1 MAFLKSARSVET
13 VNEVGYHRCDR
24 GLYLQVAGSG
34 TKSWLFR
41 YKSPVTAKQRE
52 MGLGSLNLVPLA
64 AARDIAVEC
73 HRQVLSGLD
82 PIEERGRIKRARQLE
97 QARSITFQEA
107 AEHCIASKKPEWK
120 NAKHA
125 QQWGNSLATY
135 AFPVFGTLSV
145 SDLDTDLV
153 LKAIEPI
160 WISKAETA
168 SRVRQR
174 IETVWDWARA
184 RKYVEGENPARLR
197 GHLDKILAK
206 TAKVKRV
213 KHHAA
218 VPYKQIATFITKLRG
233 RKGSSALAMEFMILT
248 AARTGEVRGARWQ
261 EIDFTAK
268 VWIISAG
275 RMKAGKE
282 HRVPLCDRAMQIL
295 NSMKSNRNP
304 DEFVFPGWKAGTG
317 LSDGAMLALLRKM
330 DVGRYTPHG
339 FRSTFRDWA
348 AEEAHQF
355 SNETVELA
363 LAHTIRNLAEAAYR
377 RGDQLE
383 RRREL
388 MAAWSDYTDQHSQS
402 KEEEDER

>member
-13 VNEVGYHRCDR
+13 VTEVGYHRCDR
-24 GLYLQVAGSG
+24 GLYLQVARSG

-52 MGLGSLNLVPLA
+52 MGLGSLNLVSLA

-73 HRQVLSGLD
+73 RRQVLSGLD
-82 PIEERGRIKRARQLE
+82 PLEERGRVKRVRLLE
-97 QARSITFQEA
+97 QARSITFQGA
-107 AEHCIASKKPEWK
+107 AEQCIASKKPEWK

-125 QQWGNSLATY
+125 QQWSNTLNAY
-135 AFPVFGTLSV
+135 AYPVFGDLSI

-197 GHLDKILAK
+197 GHIDKILAK

-218 VPYKQIATFITKLRG
+218 VPYKQIGPLIKKLRG
-233 RKGSSALAMEFMILT
+233 RKGSSALALEFMILT

-261 EIDFTAK
+261 EIDLSTK
-268 VWIISAG
+268 VWIIPAD
-275 RMKAGKE
+275 RMKASKE
-282 HRVPLCDRAMQIL
+282 HRVPLCDRAVEIL
-295 NSMKSNRNP
+295 NSIKSNRNP
-304 DEFVFPGWKAGTG
+304 DGYVFPGWKAETG
-317 LSDGAMLALLRKM
+317 LSDGAMLTLLRKM
-330 DVGRYTPHG
+330 DVGPYTPHG

-348 AEEAHQF
+348 AEEAHEF

-363 LAHTIRNLAEAAYR
+363 LAHTIKNKAEAAYR

-383 RRREL
+383 RRRAL
-388 MAAWSDYTDQHSQS
+388 MLAWSEYID
-402 KEEEDER
+402 